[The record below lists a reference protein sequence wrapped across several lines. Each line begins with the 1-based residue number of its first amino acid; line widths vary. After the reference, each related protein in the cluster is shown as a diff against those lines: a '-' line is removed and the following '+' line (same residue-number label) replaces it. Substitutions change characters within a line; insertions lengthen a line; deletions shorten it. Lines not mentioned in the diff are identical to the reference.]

1 MIPLSV
7 SEISALDAFVTDE
20 DVQQDEELSI
30 LVVGFVFQGYISYT
44 PLSAVTL
51 SPSPH
56 PSLPASCI

>member
-30 LVVGFVFQGYISYT
+30 LVVGFVFQGCISYT